1 MPDTIVPVVR
11 RPVVRRVKKSDDEA
25 GKDATNTADRK
36 LSLGVDS
43 SKNQETAKLSLSSS
57 PEKTS
62 PTSTPS
68 WKTPNSSTTSST
80 TPSWK
85 TKAEPAVTPNWKT
98 KTEPPTTP
106 NWKTKAEPSTTPNWK
121 TKQEPAQVE
130 PKRKIN
136 KTPSGPAEPWMSYP
150 VYPSLEKLDTFKHL
164 ETQTKPLKTQR
175 DLALEHKVLQWIM
188 SIIHEQPSTDY
199 EHFIQDGSVLSKVI
213 TSIVFNSVPLEV
225 CNDQWGT
232 NFAQNRIK
240 TVIREI
246 RRYGVVDVFEVEDLI
261 ELKNIPKVT
270 KCLAQLSKLVRH
282 FFSFYKKYS
291 SNVKMCIFQAA
302 SDKDSLLASNLDIP
316 H

>member
-1 MPDTIVPVVR
+1 MGSSQPEAATEGHPGVTRRRPPPKEWEGKQVKMPDTIVPVVR

-25 GKDATNTADRK
+25 SKDATNTADRK

-164 ETQTKPLKTQR
+164 ETQTKPLKTQ
-175 DLALEHKVLQWIM
+175 V
-188 SIIHEQPSTDY
+188 S
-199 EHFIQDGSVLSKVI
+199 
-213 TSIVFNSVPLEV
+213 
-225 CNDQWGT
+225 
-232 NFAQNRIK
+232 
-240 TVIREI
+240 
-246 RRYGVVDVFEVEDLI
+246 
-261 ELKNIPKVT
+261 
-270 KCLAQLSKLVRH
+270 
-282 FFSFYKKYS
+282 
-291 SNVKMCIFQAA
+291 
-302 SDKDSLLASNLDIP
+302 SLLLKWPVNSFLTNQLLLPLVSHNL
-316 H
+316 